1 MAITTPVTRPQ
12 IASPARIPPVT
23 TNALRT
29 RGRWMNALTVETLA
43 DIGSDDGVSDDT
55 KAGRGSED
63 TAR

>member
-1 MAITTPVTRPQ
+1 
-12 IASPARIPPVT
+12 
-23 TNALRT
+23 
-29 RGRWMNALTVETLA
+29 MNALTVETLA